1 MSEPQAYVDLQN
13 LHKHFPIREG
23 LLKRQVGSVKAV
35 RGVDLDIKKGE
46 SLGIVGESGCG
57 KTTLGKTVMRLLEP
71 TSGSIYFDGEDLAEI
86 GDDRLKHFRRRI
98 QMVFQDPDSSLN
110 PRRTVQK
117 TLMEPLKIHDQ
128 TENADEKINQMLER
142 MDLKP
147 ATYRSRFPHEL
158 SGGQKQRI
166 GVARALMLEPEFL
179 VLDEPTSALDVSV
192 QARILELLNELKD
205 ELNLTFM
212 FISHDLSVINYI
224 CDRVAVMYLG
234 EVVEQGPTEEVFS
247 DPKHPYTEALF
258 SAIYPIGEEQD
269 PDDVVE
275 LRGEPPSPID
285 PPSGCSFH
293 PRCHRQEE
301 IGDRCKTEKPPI
313 AVRPDSDGRQ
323 VACHLYEDPDTAAAG
338 LSDSEA
344 AGAGTAEGSGTD

>member
-1 MSEPQAYVDLQN
+1 MSDTQSFVDIQG

-23 LLKRQVGSVKAV
+23 LLKRQTGSVKAV
-35 RGVDLDIKKGE
+35 RGVDLNIEKGE

-71 TSGSIYFDGEDLAEI
+71 TSGSIYFDGEDLADI
-86 GDDRLKHFRRRI
+86 GDERLKHFRRRL

-166 GVARALMLEPEFL
+166 GVARAL
-179 VLDEPTSALDVSV
+179 
-192 QARILELLNELKD
+192 
-205 ELNLTFM
+205 
-212 FISHDLSVINYI
+212 
-224 CDRVAVMYLG
+224 
-234 EVVEQGPTEEVFS
+234 
-247 DPKHPYTEALF
+247 
-258 SAIYPIGEEQD
+258 
-269 PDDVVE
+269 
-275 LRGEPPSPID
+275 
-285 PPSGCSFH
+285 
-293 PRCHRQEE
+293 
-301 IGDRCKTEKPPI
+301 
-313 AVRPDSDGRQ
+313 
-323 VACHLYEDPDTAAAG
+323 
-338 LSDSEA
+338 
-344 AGAGTAEGSGTD
+344 